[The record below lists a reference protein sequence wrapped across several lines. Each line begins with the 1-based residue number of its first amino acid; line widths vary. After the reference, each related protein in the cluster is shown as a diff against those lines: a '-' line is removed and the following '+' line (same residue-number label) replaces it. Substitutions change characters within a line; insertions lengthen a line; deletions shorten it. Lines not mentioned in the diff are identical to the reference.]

1 MKESS
6 IFYSPLATGAN
17 SPLTEGGGTTILNK
31 HQLQITI
38 ERLSCQIIENY
49 TDLSSVAL
57 IGLQPRGI
65 FLADKIFKQLQK
77 IKPGQDF
84 HYGKLDITFYRDD
97 IRKELHEP
105 NQTDISFSIEDKNVI
120 LIDDVLFTGRTIRAA
135 LDAILSFGRPRKVE
149 LCVLINRRYSRQLP
163 IQPDYCGKSIDSI
176 ISQKVKVEWDKEE
189 VNLY

>member
-1 MKESS
+1 M
-6 IFYSPLATGAN
+6 N
-17 SPLTEGGGTTILNK
+17 TILNK
-31 HQLQITI
+31 YQLQLTI
-38 ERLSCQIIENY
+38 ERLACQVVENY
-49 TDLSSVAL
+49 TDLSSVVL

-65 FLADKIFKQLQK
+65 FLADKIYEQLKK
-77 IKPGQDF
+77 IKPEHKF
-84 HYGKLDITFYRDD
+84 LYGKLDITFYRDD
-97 IRKELHEP
+97 LRKELHAP

-176 ISQKVKVEWDKEE
+176 ISQKVKVEWGKEE